1 MNEKEISEYL
11 INYIKKDKTRSA
23 VMLTGP
29 WGSGKSYYIQN
40 QLVHELENNNKD
52 IVCVSLYG
60 LKNLAEL
67 NKSIYLEI
75 RAKKAIKK
83 INKKLSKNQ
92 IDIDSAK
99 KSKKKNFICEWIKKH
114 RKEITSS
121 AYLVGKTIIKGF
133 AGFFNVPL
141 EFSDKDIEKLFSS
154 INLEGKL
161 IVLEDLER
169 SSIDII
175 EVMGYVNNLV
185 EQDGVKVLLVANED
199 EIIQYEENVSAGK
212 EDDKKK
218 LKKMTNKA
226 SAYIRV
232 KEKTI
237 NDTIYF
243 KPDYKET
250 VLNIVKE
257 FKSLKFEKAIEENQ
271 DEEDYAPVVM
281 TIVRIMDELDIHNM
295 RALIYACQKTME
307 LFEKLNDDDSSQE
320 FFNKNLYAITA
331 YALKMSKNSNLK
343 WENDAESPAKLG
355 TKEYQLYKC
364 IYNYVKLHMFIERDL
379 LETAKAYEYNK
390 NLQIKNKKAK
400 RVLGVI
406 YSAFV
411 KTEQEVSNAVN
422 DVLQLLDEDGAIG
435 FQEYGLL
442 ANYLIVIRSVI
453 NDETLIDE
461 CKNKMINN
469 LKNHQLTDG
478 EKIAIE
484 YHGGIEFWTKEQN
497 EEYAHFYKEM
507 INVSNR
513 EKYEIFSRFDSTDD
527 VDKFIEEMAV
537 RQDHLYSEHAFWKN
551 IDSDALLNVMSEC
564 TSHQIAQLRGV
575 IIGVYRVS
583 NVQDFFAG
591 DKASLIYF
599 KDGIN
604 ELINENKVKDKV
616 KIQQLRWFEGNL
628 NDIIEKL

>member
-11 INYIKKDKTRSA
+11 INYIENDKTRSA

-40 QLVHELENNNKD
+40 KLVKD
-52 IVCVSLYG
+52 LGKKDKEIVCVSLYG
-60 LKNLAEL
+60 LKTLAEL

-75 RAKKAIKK
+75 RAKKAIKN

-92 IDIDSAK
+92 VGIDSTN
-99 KSKKKNFICEWIKKH
+99 KSKKNSLFCKWIKKH
-114 RKEITSS
+114 RKEIANS
-121 AYLVGKTIIKGF
+121 AYLFGKTIIKGF

-169 SSIDII
+169 SNIDII

-199 EIIQYEENVSAGK
+199 EIIKYEENVSVSK

-218 LKKMTNKA
+218 LKKLTNKA
-226 SAYIRV
+226 SAYICV

-250 VLNIVKE
+250 VLNIIKE

-271 DEEDYAPVVM
+271 GEEDYAPVVM

-307 LFEKLNDDDSSQE
+307 LFEKLNYDDISQE

-343 WENDAESPAKLG
+343 WKNDAESPAKLG

-364 IYNYVKLHMFIERDL
+364 VYNYVKLHMFIEHDL

-390 NLQIKNKKAK
+390 NLQIKNDKAK

-406 YSAFV
+406 YSAFF
-411 KTEQEVSNAVN
+411 KTDQEVNEAVN
-422 DVLQLLDEDGAIG
+422 EVLQLLDEDGTIE
-435 FQEYGLL
+435 FKEYGLL

-453 NDETLIDE
+453 NDEALIDK

-469 LKNHQLTDG
+469 LQNHQLTDG
-478 EKIAIE
+478 EKMAIE
-484 YHGGIEFWTKEQN
+484 YHGGIEFWTEEQN
-497 EEYAHFYKEM
+497 EEYTQFYQEM
-507 INVSNR
+507 MNVSK
-513 EKYEIFSRFDSTDD
+513 EKIFAIFSRFDSTDD
-527 VDKFIEEMAV
+527 VDKFIETMAV
-537 RQDHLYSEHAFWKN
+537 RQDQLYSDHAFLKN
-551 IDSDALLNVMSEC
+551 VDSDALLRVIPEC
-564 TSHQIAQLRGV
+564 TSYQIAQLRGV
-575 IIGVYRVS
+575 IIGIYRVS
-583 NVQDFFAG
+583 NVKDFLAG
-591 DKASLIYF
+591 DKDSLIYL
-599 KDGIN
+599 KNGIN
-604 ELINENKVKDKV
+604 TLIKEKRIKDKV

-628 NDIIEKL
+628 NDIIKCL

>member
-75 RAKKAIKK
+75 RAKKAIKE

-250 VLNIVKE
+250 VLNIIKE

-307 LFEKLNDDDSSQE
+307 LFEKLNDDDISQE
-320 FFNKNLYAITA
+320 FFNK
-331 YALKMSKNSNLK
+331 
-343 WENDAESPAKLG
+343 
-355 TKEYQLYKC
+355 KC
-364 IYNYVKLHMFIERDL
+364 TF
-379 LETAKAYEYNK
+379 
-390 NLQIKNKKAK
+390 
-400 RVLGVI
+400 
-406 YSAFV
+406 
-411 KTEQEVSNAVN
+411 
-422 DVLQLLDEDGAIG
+422 
-435 FQEYGLL
+435 
-442 ANYLIVIRSVI
+442 
-453 NDETLIDE
+453 
-461 CKNKMINN
+461 
-469 LKNHQLTDG
+469 
-478 EKIAIE
+478 
-484 YHGGIEFWTKEQN
+484 
-497 EEYAHFYKEM
+497 
-507 INVSNR
+507 
-513 EKYEIFSRFDSTDD
+513 FS
-527 VDKFIEEMAV
+527 
-537 RQDHLYSEHAFWKN
+537 N
-551 IDSDALLNVMSEC
+551 ID
-564 TSHQIAQLRGV
+564 
-575 IIGVYRVS
+575 
-583 NVQDFFAG
+583 
-591 DKASLIYF
+591 
-599 KDGIN
+599 
-604 ELINENKVKDKV
+604 
-616 KIQQLRWFEGNL
+616 
-628 NDIIEKL
+628 

>member
-11 INYIKKDKTRSA
+11 INYIENDKTRSA

-40 QLVHELENNNKD
+40 QLVNKLEKNDKE

-92 IDIDSAK
+92 LDIDSAN
-99 KSKKKNFICEWIKKH
+99 KSKKNSLFCEWIKKH

-169 SSIDII
+169 SNIDII

-199 EIIQYEENVSAGK
+199 EIIKYVESVEDGKDGEEKSN
-212 EDDKKK
+212 K
-218 LKKMTNKA
+218 LTDKA

-243 KPDYKET
+243 KPDYKKT
-250 VLNIVKE
+250 VLDIINGYN
-257 FKSLKFEKAIEENQ
+257 SSKFVKAIEEKQ
-271 DEEDYAPVVM
+271 DKEKYAPIVM
-281 TIVRIMDELDIHNM
+281 TTVRIMDELDIHNM
-295 RALIYACQKTME
+295 RALIKKRKKTTE
-307 LFEKLNDDDSSQE
+307 LFEKLKDKDISQD
-320 FFNKNLYAITA
+320 FFNKIFYAITA
-331 YALKMSKNSNLK
+331 YALKISNNSNLK
-343 WENDAESPAKLG
+343 WENDAESPVKLG
-355 TKEYQLYKC
+355 TKDYQLYKC

-390 NLQIKNKKAK
+390 NLQMKNEKAK
-400 RVLGVI
+400 RALGVI
-406 YSAFV
+406 YSAFY
-411 KTEQEVSNAVN
+411 KTDQEVSKAVK

-442 ANYLIVIRSVI
+442 SNYLIAIRSVVDDEELI
-453 NDETLIDE
+453 NQ
-461 CKNKMINN
+461 CKTKMIEN
-469 LKNHQLTDG
+469 LKSHQLKDG

-484 YHGGIEFWTKEQN
+484 YHGGIEFWTKEQH
-497 EEYAHFYKEM
+497 EEYAQFYQEIM
-507 INVSNR
+507 NVSNR
-513 EKYEIFSRFDSTDD
+513 KKYEIFSRFDSIDD
-527 VDKFIEEMAV
+527 VDKFIETMAV
-537 RQDHLYSEHAFWKN
+537 RQDQLYSDHAFWKN
-551 IDSDALLNVMSEC
+551 VDSDALLSVISEC

-583 NVQDFFAG
+583 NIQDFLAG

-604 ELINENKVKDKV
+604 NLINEKRVKDKV

-628 NDIIEKL
+628 NDIIKRL